1 MKKIIFAM
9 VALLPLLTGCSKDE
23 NNTLDLYQTVW
34 SGKLIAYDASE
45 EYSEV
50 TETFVLEFISE
61 TEGSCALQELNVI
74 QPFRYTLT
82 GSILSINGSMAV
94 CGDWYIVSH
103 SRNEITLQAY
113 QPYKMVIKLKR
124 IY

>member
-9 VALLPLLTGCSKDE
+9 VALLPFLTGCSKDE
-23 NNTLDLYQTVW
+23 DNALDLYQTIW
-34 SGKLIAYDASE
+34 NGKMIAYDASE
-45 EYSEV
+45 ENSE
-50 TETFVLEFISE
+50 ETLKFILEFTSE
-61 TEGSCALQELNVI
+61 TKGNCVLQHLYDI
-74 QPFRYTLT
+74 QYFSYTVT

-94 CGDWYIVSH
+94 GGDWYIVSH
-103 SRNEITLQAY
+103 SRDEITLQAY